1 MDILSWYN
9 RLEYVYRSG
18 KVSKKVKWTVALS
31 VIGLISLFIIINSIQ
46 KREELQRDIED
57 DLAHNFE
64 VYENKL
70 DSQDIPKGISVEFAS
85 KVYDNLLN
93 LNHHLG
99 ILPDMVLEWDK
110 NNNRKK
116 LEIEYYTENFIK
128 YLGTIELQAKTEKE
142 QELKKSIL
150 KLKSSSSEMAE
161 NILANMKNDNLDQ
174 NVNKDFL
181 KVQEDAM
188 EVSTLIFNDG
198 LTKYY
203 IRLTYDSMDKPF
215 NLNDSKPTSF
225 LSKDSKNKFNPY
237 LATYTVLKKDTL
249 NGLEEEEPTFTPST
263 SQSTSTGTNS
273 KYEPSIGMTDY
284 ETVDSTWGKP
294 NRINKT
300 ETIDGIKEQWVYDR
314 GYLYFEDHYL
324 TSIQTSR

>member
-1 MDILSWYN
+1 M
-9 RLEYVYRSG
+9 
-18 KVSKKVKWTVALS
+18 SKKVKWFVALS

-64 VYENKL
+64 VYENTL
-70 DSQDIPKGISVEFAS
+70 DQQDLPEGISVEFAS

-128 YLGTIELQAKTEKE
+128 YLETIELQANTKKE

-174 NVNKDFL
+174 TVNKNFL
-181 KVQEDAM
+181 KVQDDAM

-203 IRLTYDSMDKPF
+203 IRVTYNNMNTPF
-215 NLNDSKPTSF
+215 NLNDSEPTSF

-237 LATYTVLKKDTL
+237 LASYTVLKKDTL
-249 NGLEEEEPTFTPST
+249 EGLEEEEEPIFTPST
-263 SQSTSTGTNS
+263 SQSTSTDTNS

-294 NRINKT
+294 NKINKT
-300 ETIDGIKEQWVYDR
+300 KTIYGVKEQWVYDR

-324 TSIQTSR
+324 TSIQTSE